1 MSIQGIFSLVIRIE
15 QKRKHSSAES
25 LVLVKLNGKTFF
37 KHKLRNASLAH
48 LLSSDTRFTVT
59 SSYTGISLLKQSQKN
74 MIDYDSYHL
83 PIGTKK
89 TCMLFY
95 RHSRNS
101 QSPRRTNDAFTT
113 LQEKNK
119 LKFQE
124 RCKQN
129 SV

>member
-1 MSIQGIFSLVIRIE
+1 MSIQSIFSLLIRIE

-25 LVLVKLNGKTFF
+25 LVLVKLNGKNFF

-89 TCMLFY
+89 IVCYFTVIPGIPNRPGGPMTP
-95 RHSRNS
+95 
-101 QSPRRTNDAFTT
+101 SPPFKRKTN
-113 LQEKNK
+113 
-119 LKFQE
+119 
-124 RCKQN
+124 
-129 SV
+129 